1 MCRLWWKRARRKRA
15 HERIGGAAV
24 QARAWID
31 PGATGAVLVRA
42 RKRLGIIVG
51 QHSGRARATPADRVI
66 GADATASYIGRTMTT
81 DFAGNTHFYI
91 LIGVL
96 LVASVIARR
105 VPVLRTLVSLA
116 VWAGLAGLLYMV
128 VAQRERFDPWMGRL
142 AAALNIESQQVA
154 GEETRI
160 RMSPDGHFYV
170 RAKIGGTERRLLVD
184 SGATITALS
193 PDTAAAAGV
202 EVKPALFPVVLQTAN
217 GAIRAETGEVK
228 ELRFG
233 NVVARDL
240 AVVVSPAFGN
250 IDVLGMN
257 FLSRLKSWRVEGRTL
272 ILTPHH
278 PQDAPEA

>member
-1 MCRLWWKRARRKRA
+1 
-15 HERIGGAAV
+15 
-24 QARAWID
+24 
-31 PGATGAVLVRA
+31 
-42 RKRLGIIVG
+42 
-51 QHSGRARATPADRVI
+51 
-66 GADATASYIGRTMTT
+66 MTT

-116 VWAGLAGLLYMV
+116 VWAGLATLLYMV
-128 VAQRERFDPWMGRL
+128 VAQRERFDPWMGRV

-170 RAKIGGTERRLLVD
+170 RARIGGVEKRLLVD

-193 PDTAAAAGV
+193 PNTAAAAGV

-217 GAIRAETGEVK
+217 GAIRADTGEVK

-278 PQDAPEA
+278 PQDQRENAAEA